1 MTRNPANLVV
11 SQFPRWS
18 GVFPAL
24 TTPFHQD
31 LSIDYSTLEKHL
43 EVLIDSGVKG
53 FVMHGSLG
61 ENLALTWEEK
71 LEILRVTQR
80 VAAGRVPV
88 LSGVAECSTTQAV
101 EYTKKCEAMGL
112 DGIML
117 MPAMVYKADNDE
129 ALAHYRTVAKSTSMP
144 ILIYNNPIAYHV
156 DLTPPMLE
164 ILCNESEN
172 FVAIKESAGDVR
184 RITDLINHLGAR
196 LAIFSGVDDLA
207 LESVFLGAVGWVAG
221 IGLAF
226 PYENQKLWDL
236 MMEKK
241 WDEAREL
248 YRWYTPLLHL
258 DVGLKFVQNIKM
270 ATQATGY
277 CPEWVRLPRLSL
289 SGADRV
295 RVEKVIADGLA
306 VRPKI

>member
-1 MTRNPANLVV
+1 M
-11 SQFPRWS
+11 SQFPSWS
-18 GVFPAL
+18 GVFPAV

-31 LSIDYSTLEKHL
+31 LSIDYAALEKHL
-43 EVLIDSGVKG
+43 EVLIDSGVTG
-53 FVMHGSLG
+53 LVMMGSLG

-71 LEILRVTQR
+71 FEILKVTKK
-80 VAAGRVPV
+80 VANGKVQV
-88 LSGVAECSTTQAV
+88 LSGVAECATKQAI
-101 EYTKKCEAMGL
+101 EYTQKCEAMGL

-129 ALAHYRTVAKSTSMP
+129 ALAHYQGVAKNTGLP
-144 ILIYNNPIAYHV
+144 ILIYNNPISYHV
-156 DLTPPMLE
+156 DLTPHLLE
-164 ILCNESEN
+164 ILCNESDN

-184 RITDLINHLGAR
+184 RVTDLINHLGDR
-196 LAIFSGVDDLA
+196 LTIFAGVDDLA
-207 LESVFLGAVGWVAG
+207 LECAFLGAKGWVAG

-236 MMEKK
+236 AMAGQ

-277 CPEWVRLPRLSL
+277 CPEWVRLPRLPL
-289 SGADRV
+289 TGAERQ

-306 VRPKI
+306 KRPKV

>member
-1 MTRNPANLVV
+1 MSN
-11 SQFPRWS
+11 FPNWS

-31 LSIDYSTLEKHL
+31 LSIDYPTLEKHL

-61 ENLALTWEEK
+61 ENLALSWDEK
-71 LEILRVTQR
+71 FEILKVAKR
-80 VAAGRVPV
+80 VAAGRIPV
-88 LSGVAECSTTQAV
+88 LSGVAECSTMHAV
-101 EYTKKCEAMGL
+101 EYTRKCEAQGV

-117 MPAMVYKADNDE
+117 MPAMVYRADRDE
-129 ALAHYRTVAKSTSMP
+129 ALAHYRTVAKHTSLP

-156 DLTPPMLE
+156 DLTPDMLE
-164 ILCNESEN
+164 ILCHESEN
-172 FVAIKESAGDVR
+172 FIAIKESAGDVR
-184 RITDLINHLGAR
+184 RITDIINHIGDR

-207 LESVFLGAVGWVAG
+207 LESVFLGATGWVAG

-236 MMEKK
+236 AMSGQ
-241 WDEAREL
+241 WDEARAL

-277 CPEWVRLPRLSL
+277 CPEWVRLPRLAL
-289 SGADRV
+289 SGADRT
-295 RVEKVIADGLA
+295 RVEKIIAHGLA
-306 VRPKI
+306 TRPTI